1 MPNFEGPEEDRLK
14 DCETVKNSAAVICSL
29 HAQVEELTLKLDEE
43 CNERF
48 MYEATNKKKNDRLAA
63 EIDNLQRLHE
73 TKINDM
79 VKRVDELENLI
90 DGRLVKLESKPKQDK
105 EVKDVQLEDD
115 SFNWHDRPIS

>member
-29 HAQVEELTLKLDEE
+29 QAQVEQLTFQLEE
-43 CNERF
+43 EIEATSV
-48 MYEATNKKKNDRLAA
+48 YEATNDRNIHKLAV
-63 EIDNLQRLHE
+63 ELDKMERLHR
-73 TKINDM
+73 TKINDLS
-79 VKRVDELENLI
+79 KRVDELENLI

>member
-14 DCETVKNSAAVICSL
+14 DCETVKKVQLEFAAVVESL
-29 HAQVEELTLKLDEE
+29 QAQVEQLTFQLEE
-43 CNERF
+43 EIEATSV
-48 MYEATNKKKNDRLAA
+48 YEATNNQNIHRLAV

-90 DGRLVKLESKPKQDK
+90 DGRLVKLESRVPKQEK
-105 EVKDVQLEDD
+105 EVKCLQLEDEL
-115 SFNWHDRPIS
+115 F